1 MPRQRKGKDVSTFQA
16 SEEQENTR
24 KNKYNK
30 RSMTGSEGAIK
41 ENYDK
46 ASLMHQSVHF
56 HHPIKR
62 RS

>member
-1 MPRQRKGKDVSTFQA
+1 MPGQRKCKDVSTFQA

-24 KNKYNK
+24 KNINNK
-30 RSMTGSEGAIK
+30 RSMTGSERAIK
-41 ENYDK
+41 ENYYK

-56 HHPIKR
+56 HRPIKQ